1 MAKNKIG
8 CIEFKRCGNKIYF
21 YSNFGRF
28 AAENKILDIRE
39 AILKVEETLILEMM
53 PDEYLKRLK
62 KVVDSEWMRRNNNG
76 SVD

>member
-1 MAKNKIG
+1 MNEIG

-21 YSNFGRF
+21 YSNFGGF